1 MEVKINMSK
10 ETLFD
15 LLLITE
21 RRIDNYANRIDP
33 LVKRG
38 AVNVANSHIDTIT
51 ELKSFAQQIKTI
63 IYSRTI
69 SSILY
74 NETRIKSIKI
84 NLFTA
89 SEHFFIKKDNISPFF
104 SRLIVYYYQLFFLNI
119 LTFTQ

>member
-1 MEVKINMSK
+1 MSK

-63 IYSRTI
+63 IYS
-69 SSILY
+69 
-74 NETRIKSIKI
+74 
-84 NLFTA
+84 
-89 SEHFFIKKDNISPFF
+89 
-104 SRLIVYYYQLFFLNI
+104 
-119 LTFTQ
+119 